1 MSIVMDNVTRIGVSL
16 EPELLERF
24 DELIRAKKYPSRS
37 EAIRDLIR
45 NALVEEIWA
54 DENSDAFGTIT
65 LVYDHERGGVREKLL
80 EIQHAHH
87 SQISSSM
94 HIHIDIHRCLEVLVV
109 GGKVKDIKGLADE
122 LCSVR
127 GVLHGK
133 LTMTAGRFEK
143 ANSH

>member
-1 MSIVMDNVTRIGVSL
+1 MDNVTRIGVSL
-16 EPELLERF
+16 EPELLEKF
-24 DELIRAKKYPSRS
+24 DELIREKGYTTRS

-54 DENSDAFGTIT
+54 DENSEAFGTIT
-65 LVYDHERGGVREKLL
+65 LVYDHEKGGVREKLL

-87 SQISSSM
+87 TQISSSM
-94 HIHIDIHRCLEVLVV
+94 HIHLDAHRCLEVLVV
-109 GGKVKDIKGLADE
+109 SGKVKNIKKLADE

-133 LTMTAGRFEK
+133 LAMTAGRFGTEGEE
-143 ANSH
+143 H